1 MHQQYFRFSAGS
13 RHLRGKGNRVSLQ
26 GNLRYFEV
34 PDILQFIAGS
44 GRTGIMT
51 IRPEGEQESTQL
63 FCREGKIVHAAAGE
77 RQGEDVIYE
86 LFLLEEGSFHFE
98 PVEIRCPETVRGTME
113 NILQEGFKRLGR
125 VTVSAEAS
133 TPEAPSAQDLLR
145 RVMEMGAS
153 DLHLNVALP
162 PQVRVHGKLVP
173 LEKGILT
180 PAAIEQIA
188 LSLLSPREQEE
199 LQEKGDLETSYGLS
213 GVGRFRISIFK
224 QRGSLSLAARCI
236 PFEHLLFEELG
247 LPESVRSAIEKP
259 NGLIL
264 VTGSTGSGK
273 STTLASLVSYIN
285 RTRHCNII
293 TLEEPIEFLHPQEKA
308 IIRQREIG
316 QDTVSFATGLKHVLR
331 QDPDV
336 VLVGEMRDLPT
347 IEGALFAAEAGQL
360 VLATLHTTDAPQS
373 INRIIDIFP
382 SRQQGQ
388 IRLVLSMVLQAVITQ
403 QLVPR
408 AQGPGRALAAEV
420 LVATPAVRALIREGK
435 VHQIAGLMETGMKE
449 GMRTMNQSLAEL
461 VRRGVVSH
469 EQALGRSSDP
479 ESMRMQF

>member
-1 MHQQYFRFSAGS
+1 M
-13 RHLRGKGNRVSLQ
+13 SLQ

-34 PDILQFIAGS
+34 PDILQLISGS

-51 IRPEGEQESTQL
+51 IRPEGGKSETQL
-63 FCREGKIVHAAAGE
+63 FCREGRIVHAASGE

-86 LFLLEEGSFHFE
+86 LFLLEEGSFQFE
-98 PVEIRCPETVRGTME
+98 PVEIRCPETVRGTLE

-125 VTVSAEAS
+125 VADASEVPVSDTPLAE
-133 TPEAPSAQDLLR
+133 ELLR

-153 DLHLNVALP
+153 DLHLNAALP
-162 PQVRVHGKLVP
+162 PQVRIHGKLVA
-173 LEKGILT
+173 LDHSLMT
-180 PAAIEQIA
+180 PGAIEKIA
-188 LSLLSPREQEE
+188 LSLLSPREAED
-199 LQEKGDLETSYGLS
+199 LHAKGDLETSYGMS
-213 GVGRFRISIFK
+213 GVGRFRISIFR

-247 LPESVRSAIEKP
+247 LPESVRTVMEKP

-273 STTLASLVSYIN
+273 STTLASMVSYIN

-293 TLEEPIEFLHPQEKA
+293 TLEDPIEFLHPQEKA
-308 IIRQREIG
+308 IIRQREVG

-360 VLATLHTTDAPQS
+360 VLATLHTTDAAQS

-408 AQGPGRALAAEV
+408 TQGNGRALAAEV
-420 LVATPAVRALIREGK
+420 LVATSGVRSMIREGK
-435 VHQIAGLMETGMKE
+435 VHQISGLMETGMKE
-449 GMRTMNQSLAEL
+449 GMRTMNHSLAEL
-461 VRRGVVSH
+461 VRREAISL
-469 EQALGRSSDP
+469 EQAFGRSANP
-479 ESMRMQF
+479 EGLRSLL